1 MRLVIAFMLLFGCVV
16 STSAKELRV
25 AMPKNYSWCDRHRCK
40 EPLHLLGVASWYGDA
55 WQGRTMANGKR
66 FDMRK
71 LTAASWS
78 LPLNSRALIVNL
90 DNGKS
95 VVVDITDR
103 GPEHRLH
110 RVADLSKAAAE
121 QLGYVHAGLTR
132 VSIIPLSKPEQLTT
146 VESVS
151 YENTE
156 RDTLLIPNDT
166 YAQRQSS
173 RETLTGGVQSFSET
187 SGPDIGLPRRRLLFL
202 P

>member
-1 MRLVIAFMLLFGCVV
+1 MRLAIAFMLLFGCVI
-16 STSAKELRV
+16 STPARELRV

-40 EPLHLLGVASWYGDA
+40 EPLHLLGIASWYGDA

-110 RVADLSKAAAE
+110 RVADLSKAAADR
-121 QLGYVHAGLTR
+121 LGYLRAGLTH

-146 VESVS
+146 VESIS

-156 RDTLLIPNDT
+156 RDTILISYDT
-166 YAQRQSS
+166 HAQRQSS
-173 RETLTGGVQSFSET
+173 GETVTGGIQSLSET
-187 SGPDIGLPRRRLLFL
+187 SGPDIGLPRQRLLFL